1 MRKYQEQAKGIPEY
15 INMIE
20 DAQRTALC
28 IDETNPITDTS
39 VLNIATAT
47 MLSPQQFA
55 CTTEEWEDA
64 PPVEKYWKKW
74 KSVYKAAQGR

>member
-39 VLNIATAT
+39 VLNIATAA
-47 MLSPQQFA
+47 MLSSQKYP

-64 PPVEKYWKKW
+64 PPVEK
-74 KSVYKAAQGR
+74 V